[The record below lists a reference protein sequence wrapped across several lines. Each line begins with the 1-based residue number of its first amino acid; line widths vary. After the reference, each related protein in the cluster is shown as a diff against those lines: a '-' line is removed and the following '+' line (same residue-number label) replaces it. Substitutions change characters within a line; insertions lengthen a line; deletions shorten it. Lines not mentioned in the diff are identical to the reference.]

1 MGDEGFSFVALRRA
15 MRIDVVY
22 MWEIRFEPGSIR
34 KACDSMKKTVL
45 LFMCKDDGFVDIE

>member
-22 MWEIRFEPGSIR
+22 MWEIRLEPASIR
-34 KACDSMKKTVL
+34 KACDSMKKAIL